1 MKIKLDENL
10 PLQIKAGLTA
20 FGHDVHTVIDEQLT
34 GSKDAQIW
42 AAAQREQRFLITQ
55 DLDFADVRQFIPGTH
70 YGMLL
75 VRLSFPSRINLTNR
89 ILQLFGTENV
99 TTWAGCFVVA
109 TERKV
114 RVRRQPL
121 NK

>member
-10 PLQIKAGLTA
+10 PVKIKAGLA
-20 FGHDVHTVIDEQLT
+20 VFGHDVHTTYEENLS
-34 GSKDAQIW
+34 GSKDSQIW
-42 AAAQREQRFLITQ
+42 AAAQNEQRLLITQ

-70 YGMLL
+70 YGILL
-75 VRLSFPSRINLTNR
+75 VRLHFPSRTNLTNR
-89 ILQLFGTENV
+89 ILQLFSTENV

-114 RVRRQPL
+114 RVRRKPL
-121 NK
+121 T